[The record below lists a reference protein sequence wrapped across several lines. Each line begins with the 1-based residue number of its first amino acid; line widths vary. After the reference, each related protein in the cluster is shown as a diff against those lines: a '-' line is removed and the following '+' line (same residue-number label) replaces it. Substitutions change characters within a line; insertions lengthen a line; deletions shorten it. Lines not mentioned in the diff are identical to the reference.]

1 MKPYLFIH
9 INKTGGTSLWHLLE
23 QSPQHQTAANL
34 YEQIGPREWKQI
46 KVFTLVRNPYDRAVS
61 LYEYRKARNAQGI
74 LEKRMS
80 FLEFL
85 HRALKLKQS
94 PYFNRA
100 IMLGPQY
107 DWLTDL
113 EGNLIVPHIFSFENY
128 RDSVGQI
135 LKLIGH
141 PDPFGTPVP
150 HIKGVPHKPWQT
162 YYTGRSGEMAQEIVK
177 KEWAKDFFYFN
188 YPTEIRH
195 E

>member
-1 MKPYLFIH
+1 
-9 INKTGGTSLWHLLE
+9 
-23 QSPQHQTAANL
+23 
-34 YEQIGPREWKQI
+34 
-46 KVFTLVRNPYDRAVS
+46 
-61 LYEYRKARNAQGI
+61 
-74 LEKRMS
+74 MS

-85 HRALKLKQS
+85 EKALVLKQS

-113 EGNLIVPHIFSFENY
+113 EGRLIVPHIFSFENY

-150 HIKGVPHKPWQT
+150 HVKGVSHDPWQT
-162 YYTGRSGEMAQEIVK
+162 YYTGRDGALAWEIIT
-177 KEWAKDFFYFN
+177 KEWAKDFFYLN
-188 YPTEIRH
+188 YSTEINNEQVLRTKA
-195 E
+195 